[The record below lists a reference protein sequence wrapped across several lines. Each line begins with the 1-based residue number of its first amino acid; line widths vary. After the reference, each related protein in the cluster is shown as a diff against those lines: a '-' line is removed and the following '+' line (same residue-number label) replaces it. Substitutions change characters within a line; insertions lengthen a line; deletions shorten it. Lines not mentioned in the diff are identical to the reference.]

1 MGRISLLLVDDHL
14 LFCESLRTVLQ
25 TEMDDVEVIGIA
37 RDGQEALSIV
47 EKEKP
52 DLVLMDVRM
61 PRMDGVQATRV
72 IHERFPLTRVIML
85 TTFDDDEYV
94 RHAMKYGAAGYLLE
108 GHAAGRSSS
117 SPSGP
122 SRRGSSWC
130 PPPLSRGLFTKQPA
144 ARAAHPVGKPGTE
157 PPQWVRDLS
166 RREKEILRLIA
177 RGYDNSEMARELCIA
192 EQTVKNHLSD
202 IYLKLGVHD
211 RAKVAVL
218 VARLPDDLLRS

>member
-25 TEMDDVEVIGIA
+25 AEMDDVEVIGIA

-47 EKEKP
+47 EKEQP

-61 PRMDGVQATRV
+61 PRLDGVQATRL
-72 IHERFPLTRVIML
+72 IHERFPRTRVIML

-94 RHAMKYGAAGYLLE
+94 RHAMKYGAAGYLLKDTPLE
-108 GHAAGRSSS
+108 ELIVAIRALKDGIVLVSPAVVQRLVHET
-117 SPSGP
+117 PSGA
-122 SRRGSSWC
+122 GAV
-130 PPPLSRGLFTKQPA
+130 PPEWL
-144 ARAAHPVGKPGTE
+144 
-157 PPQWVRDLS
+157 RDLS
-166 RREKEILRLIA
+166 RREKEILQLIA
-177 RGYDNSEMARELCIA
+177 KGYDNGEMARELCIA
-192 EQTVKNHLSD
+192 EQTVKNHLSE

-218 VARLPDDLLRS
+218 LARLPGDLLRS

>member
-37 RDGQEALSIV
+37 RDGQEALEIV
-47 EKEKP
+47 EKEQP
-52 DLVLMDVRM
+52 DIVLMDVRM
-61 PRMDGVQATRV
+61 PRLDGVQAARV

-94 RHAMKYGAAGYLLE
+94 RHAMRYGAAGYLLKDTPLE
-108 GHAAGRSSS
+108 KLIVAIRAIKDGIVLV
-117 SPSGP
+117 SPTVLQ
-122 SRRGSSWC
+122 R
-130 PPPLSRGLFTKQPA
+130 LVHETPA
-144 ARAAHPVGKPGTE
+144 ASGGQVDQKPGTE
-157 PPQWVRDLS
+157 PPPWLQDLS
-166 RREKEILRLIA
+166 RREKEILQLIA
-177 RGYDNSEMARELCIA
+177 KGYDNSEIARELFIA

-218 VARLPDDLLRS
+218 LAKLPGDLLRQ